1 MLLLDETG
9 HTIAFGNAK
18 KEGILEG
25 TPPLVNKRAGES
37 VYAGESFPLPCVVMN
52 LLLMCARI
60 TFPLLITLFDIQFWF
75 EEA

>member
-18 KEGILEG
+18 KKEFEKE
-25 TPPLVNKRAGES
+25 PPGES

-60 TFPLLITLFDIQFWF
+60 TFPLLITLFDIKFWF